1 MATHDKK
8 LWQGLTADAQKAL
21 LTRDV
26 MRSIDRDSYLPSI
39 LRTDDKGT
47 LLAEPLKWGG
57 SSDFVSFARATALIN
72 VPADVKRIAAGSTV
86 RIVQLPR

>member
-57 SSDFVSFARATALIN
+57 SSDFVSFARATALIKIPSGREPIAN
-72 VPADVKRIAAGSTV
+72 GSVVTVLRLPA
-86 RIVQLPR
+86 